1 MITKDYLKKLA
12 GLGYSI
18 IPCEATKK
26 PEQEKWTTLPCKTA
40 DEIDRMNAPLYG
52 CRAGFNDI
60 ECIDVDLKVL
70 PSLPDR
76 QKWWDEYISFLSDNI
91 SDFFEKVVIAK
102 TMKDGYHIIY
112 KCTAQKGNTKIAK
125 LKGMREAIIESRG
138 KGGQFILYGN
148 FFGKNEYHDI
158 KYITEEERE
167 IIWSISR
174 TYNYVE
180 EVKLDKPTV
189 KQYKVNEDELSPW
202 DDYNAQVNTMDLIS
216 DEFTIVRNTSNNYI
230 IRRHGATSPHSGY
243 VYKDSGCMYLFST
256 GTQYPAE
263 KLLSPF
269 AIYAHKFH
277 FGDFK
282 DAANDLYQKG
292 FGTRRVPKIEI
303 EDKPNVDLDKLTFPL
318 DIFPENIQLY
328 ILESAKTLG
337 LSIDYMGC
345 SFIWLLSVI
354 VGNSL
359 KLEVKTGWIENANV
373 WISLVGKAGIGKT
386 PSINQMIRPLEVI
399 NNTHIRRYIKEYAK
413 WVEYEKKDKK
423 EREHSEE
430 VRKPKKTQFIVNDIT
445 LEALVDLHE
454 ENKNAVGVFK
464 DELAGWFKDM
474 NKYRAGSDLEFW
486 LSCWSGKAVS
496 MNRKTAK
503 SSFVDKPHIPVLG
516 GIQPSIF
523 DQFNTEENKENGFT
537 DRMLISFPD
546 LYVDKYSDNELDDRI
561 VLWYDEY
568 IVKFFDKVKREWV
581 NFNQDDDIQPIKAIL
596 SPNAKKEWIRIFNK
610 ITEMQNSDAE
620 NEYMKSM
627 LPKQKSYIPRFALL
641 INAIWSYDVEVND
654 GSYSMVGPDAMLKA
668 EKLSDYFINM
678 SKKVKIEAQDKK
690 DMKSIMQSDNSKN
703 KFDKFKSLYKA
714 NKDMNRTQVAELM
727 NVSRVTLN
735 KWINKID
742 NADHNQ

>member
-12 GLGYSI
+12 GIGYSI
-18 IPCEATKK
+18 IPCDATKK
-26 PEQEKWTTLPCKTA
+26 PQELKWTEQQCKTA

-112 KCTAQKGNTKIAK
+112 KCTSQSGNTKIAK

-189 KQYKVNEDELSPW
+189 KQYKVNADELSPW
-202 DDYNAQVNTMDLIS
+202 DDYNAQINTMDLIS

-282 DAANDLYQKG
+282 VAANFLYQKG

-303 EDKPNVDLDKLTFPL
+303 EDKPKVDIDKLTFPI

-546 LYVDKYSDNELDDRI
+546 LYVDQYSENEMDDKI
-561 VLWYDEY
+561 VWWYDQY

-581 NFNQDDDIQPIKAIL
+581 KFNQEDDIEPIKAIL

-641 INAIWSYDVEVND
+641 INAIWSYDVEVNG
-654 GSYSMVGPDAMLKA
+654 GSYSMIGPDAMLKA

-678 SKKVKIEAQDKK
+678 SKKVKIDAQDKK
-690 DMKSIMQSDNSKN
+690 DMRSIMQSDNSKN
-703 KFDKFKSLYKA
+703 KYDKFKSLYKA

-742 NADHNQ
+742 NETN

>member
-1 MITKDYLKKLA
+1 
-12 GLGYSI
+12 
-18 IPCEATKK
+18 
-26 PEQEKWTTLPCKTA
+26 
-40 DEIDRMNAPLYG
+40 
-52 CRAGFNDI
+52 
-60 ECIDVDLKVL
+60 
-70 PSLPDR
+70 
-76 QKWWDEYISFLSDNI
+76 
-91 SDFFEKVVIAK
+91 
-102 TMKDGYHIIY
+102 
-112 KCTAQKGNTKIAK
+112 
-125 LKGMREAIIESRG
+125 
-138 KGGQFILYGN
+138 
-148 FFGKNEYHDI
+148 
-158 KYITEEERE
+158 
-167 IIWSISR
+167 
-174 TYNYVE
+174 
-180 EVKLDKPTV
+180 
-189 KQYKVNEDELSPW
+189 
-202 DDYNAQVNTMDLIS
+202 
-216 DEFTIVRNTSNNYI
+216 
-230 IRRHGATSPHSGY
+230 
-243 VYKDSGCMYLFST
+243 
-256 GTQYPAE
+256 
-263 KLLSPF
+263 
-269 AIYAHKFH
+269 
-277 FGDFK
+277 
-282 DAANDLYQKG
+282 
-292 FGTRRVPKIEI
+292 
-303 EDKPNVDLDKLTFPL
+303 
-318 DIFPENIQLY
+318 
-328 ILESAKTLG
+328 
-337 LSIDYMGC
+337 
-345 SFIWLLSVI
+345 VI

-690 DMKSIMQSDNSKN
+690 DMRSIMQSDNSKN

-742 NADHNQ
+742 NETK

>member
-112 KCTAQKGNTKIAK
+112 KSTAQKGNTKIAK

-202 DDYNAQVNTMDLIS
+202 DDYNAQINTMDLIS

-303 EDKPNVDLDKLTFPL
+303 EDKPKVDIDKLTFPI

-359 KLEVKTGWIENANV
+359 KLEVKTGWVENANV

-690 DMKSIMQSDNSKN
+690 DMRSIMQSDNSKN

-742 NADHNQ
+742 NENS

>member
-18 IPCEATKK
+18 IPCSSIKAPIE
-26 PEQEKWTTLPCKTA
+26 EKWTTLPFKTSE
-40 DEIDRMNAPLYG
+40 EIDLLNAPLYG

-76 QKWWDEYISFLSDNI
+76 QKWWDEYISFLRDNI
-91 SDFFEKVVIAK
+91 SDFEEKVVIAK

-112 KCTAQKGNTKIAK
+112 KCTAQSGNTKIAK
-125 LKGMREAIIESRG
+125 LKGMKEAIIESRG

-148 FFGKNEYHDI
+148 FYGDNEYHDI
-158 KYITEEERE
+158 KYITEEERA
-167 IIWSISR
+167 IIWSISQ
-174 TYNYVE
+174 TYNYVD
-180 EVKLDKPTV
+180 EVNLDKPT
-189 KQYKVNEDELSPW
+189 KKEYKVNDNEISPW
-202 DDYNAQVNTMDLIS
+202 DDYNAQVNTIDLIE
-216 DEFTIVRNTSNNYI
+216 DEFSIIRNTSTNYI

-256 GTQYPAE
+256 GTNYPAE

-269 AIYAHKFH
+269 AIYAYKYHY
-277 FGDFK
+277 GDFK
-282 DAANDLYQKG
+282 EAANDLYHKG
-292 FGTRRVPKIEI
+292 YGSRRVPKIEI
-303 EDKPNVDLDKLTFPL
+303 EDKPIIDLDKLTFPI
-318 DIFPENIQLY
+318 DIFPKNVQIY

-345 SFIWLLSVI
+345 SFIWMLSVI

-359 KLEVKTGWIENANV
+359 KVELKTGWIENSTM

-386 PSINQMIRPLEVI
+386 PSINQIIRPLEVI
-399 NNTHIRRYIKEYAK
+399 NNTHIRRYIKEYSK

-423 EREHSEE
+423 DKEHSEE

-546 LYVDKYSDNELDDRI
+546 LYVDTYNENEMDDRL
-561 VLWYDEY
+561 VYWYNQY
-568 IVKFFDKVKREWV
+568 IIKFFETVKKDWVKF
-581 NFNQDDDIQPIKAIL
+581 NQEDDIEPLNVQL
-596 SPNAKKEWIRIFNK
+596 SQLAKIEWIRIFNK
-610 ITEMQNSDAE
+610 ITDMQNSDAE

-627 LPKQKSYIPRFALL
+627 LPKQKSYVPRFALL
-641 INAIWSYDVEVND
+641 INALWSFD
-654 GSYSMVGPDAMLKA
+654 GETSDYFYGVLNGDAMLKA

-690 DMKSIMQSDNSKN
+690 EMKYIIKASNGVNKYDKFVAMYQSDPN
-703 KFDKFKSLYKA
+703 L
-714 NKDMNRTQVAELM
+714 NRTTASEILQ
-727 NVSRVTLN
+727 VSRTTVN
-735 KWINKID
+735 NWIIKIEKK
-742 NADHNQ
+742 